1 MRIKIQMQK
10 AHSAVLVLLLVFGGS
25 NAWAQSRVG
34 TTAATFLTL
43 GSGARGTSLGHAY
56 TSIATGPDA
65 LFWNPGGA
73 SRATRSGHRGGVMFS
88 NNTWIADINYVA
100 FGAVIPVTSSS
111 VIGLSLAMVDYGRMD
126 VRTVSQP
133 DGTGETFGANDLSFG
148 ITYSL
153 PLTPSFYFGGTGK
166 YVRQSIRD
174 MTAST
179 MAFDFGFVLVTD
191 YLNGAQIAA
200 SIMNFGGKMQMNGIN
215 SELNIDLDEK
225 NTGSN
230 ESIPARIRMDQ
241 WDLPIS
247 FKVGIG
253 IPVISSSN
261 LEFMVLAD
269 ANQTND
275 NNLNGDFGGQL
286 TYFTRGFSFNTRA
299 GYKDAC
305 IDNVFSHLAYGAGL
319 DVQLQSVRFGFDFAY
334 IPFDLLDDTRT
345 IDFRVYF

>member
-133 DGTGETFGANDLSFG
+133 DGTGEPFGANDLSFG

-299 GYKDAC
+299 GYKDAF
-305 IDNVFSHLAYGAGL
+305 IDNVDSHLAYGAGL